1 MRNTAKITTAVLAAG
16 ALTLG
21 LSACGS
27 DKDSAS
33 DTSGPLVVAATPV
46 PHAEILNYVKD
57 NLAKKEGLD
66 LEVKEFTDYVTPNTA
81 TEDGSVGA
89 NYFQTEPYLA
99 DFNKKNGTHLK
110 SVASVHLEPLG
121 LYSKK
126 ADKVGDLKNGATV
139 ALPNDTVT
147 EARALQLLAS
157 EGLLTLKDGVGNS
170 ATTADITENP
180 KDLEFKEAQ
189 AAQTPR
195 ALNDVDAAVI
205 NGNFALDADLKPAKD
220 ALVLESADD
229 NPNVNLLVVKEGQED
244 DPRVKKLA
252 KLLTSPE
259 VKKFIEDNY
268 AGSVLPS
275 FFPSVRLLPVPSD
288 RFRSPRPEP
297 PTYRVRSVLTGGP
310 GGVVECFHAAC
321 WAVRAV
327 PDGHPD
333 FGAAHD
339 EHLPQHLHQH
349 GAVGAAPPRRGRRPR
364 AGRDDER
371 RAGRRLDPRPP
382 ALHRGRRR
390 HLDR

>member
-89 NYFQTEPYLA
+89 NYFQTEPYLT

-126 ADKVGDLKNGATV
+126 ADKVGDLKNGATI

-157 EGLLTLKDGVGNS
+157 EGLLTLKDGAGNS
-170 ATTADITENP
+170 ATTADITKNP
-180 KDLEFKEAQ
+180 KNLEFKELE

-195 ALNDVDAAVI
+195 SLNDVDAAVI
-205 NGNFALDADLKPAKD
+205 NGNYALEADLKPAKD
-220 ALVLESADD
+220 ALVLESAEN

-275 FFPSVRLLPVPSD
+275 F
-288 RFRSPRPEP
+288 
-297 PTYRVRSVLTGGP
+297 
-310 GGVVECFHAAC
+310 
-321 WAVRAV
+321 
-327 PDGHPD
+327 
-333 FGAAHD
+333 
-339 EHLPQHLHQH
+339 
-349 GAVGAAPPRRGRRPR
+349 
-364 AGRDDER
+364 
-371 RAGRRLDPRPP
+371 
-382 ALHRGRRR
+382 
-390 HLDR
+390 